1 MRIHIWSQAAALA
14 LCLSLAAAA
23 ASAGEGAA
31 APPVP
36 PAPAAPPAAADATA
50 VPTPPDADEALQ
62 ANMDAARTSEE
73 AARTSEEEAAHKS
86 EEATRRGQEMA
97 RRSQEVTRRSQEV
110 AHLAEDA
117 ARRSEEE
124 VRRGEEVDRR
134 RDAELQARM
143 DAARHR
149 LEVAA
154 QQLAVLS
161 AQMSGPM
168 MRFDAFG
175 GPPRALI
182 GLQLDDSSGQAGARV
197 REVSPGG
204 PAEQAGV
211 RTGDVIVAVNGTDV
225 RGPEPAGRVV
235 ELLHDGLKPGERV
248 DLRVSRGGKTRD
260 LTVTARP
267 DGNAFFIARQFPD
280 VPPLALPQVRALA
293 PWSGPWGG
301 APMIIGGPVADME
314 LARLTP
320 GLGRYF
326 GTDTGV
332 LVVRA
337 PRDGALG
344 LQDGDVILSI
354 GGRKPTD
361 SSHVIRILAS
371 YDPGEKI
378 TLQVLRLHRK
388 ISVATTA
395 PAEPPMPRRS
405 FMIQKGRVQGPG
417 PVVDPVVTVTTN
429 DETP

>member
-1 MRIHIWSQAAALA
+1 MRIHITSHATALA
-14 LCLSLAAAA
+14 VCLSLAAAA
-23 ASAGEGAA
+23 AFAGEGAA
-31 APPVP
+31 APAVP
-36 PAPAAPPAAADATA
+36 PAPAAPPAAVDSTA
-50 VPTPPDADEALQ
+50 VPSPADADEAALQ

-73 AARTSEEEAAHKS
+73 AARASEKA
-86 EEATRRGQEMA
+86 
-97 RRSQEVTRRSQEV
+97 
-110 AHLAEDA
+110 A
-117 ARRSEEE
+117 ARS
-124 VRRGEEVDRR
+124 
-134 RDAELQARM
+134 DAELQARM

-154 QQLAVLS
+154 QQLAALS

-182 GLQLDDSSGQAGARV
+182 GLQLGDSRGQPGARV

-211 RTGDVIVAVNGTDV
+211 RAGDLIVAVNGTDV
-225 RGPEPAGRVV
+225 RGQGSAGHVV
-235 ELLHDGLKPGERV
+235 ELLHDVKPGDRV

-260 LTVTARP
+260 LRVTARP
-267 DGNAFFIARQFPD
+267 DGNAFFVGRQFPD
-280 VPPLALPQVRALA
+280 LPPLALPQVRALA
-293 PWSGPWGG
+293 QWGG

-326 GTDTGV
+326 GADTGV

-337 PRDGALG
+337 PRGGALG

-378 TLQVLRLHRK
+378 TLEVLRLHRK

-395 PAEPPMPRRS
+395 PAEPPMPRHS
-405 FMIQKGRVQGPG
+405 FMMQKGGMLGPG
-417 PVVDPVVTVTTN
+417 PVVPVTT
-429 DETP
+429 DGGTP

>member
-1 MRIHIWSQAAALA
+1 MRIRITSHATALA

-23 ASAGEGAA
+23 AFAGEGAA
-31 APPVP
+31 APAVP
-36 PAPAAPPAAADATA
+36 PAPAAPPAAADSTA
-50 VPTPPDADEALQ
+50 VPNPPDADEAALR
-62 ANMDAARTSEE
+62 ADVNAARTSEE
-73 AARTSEEEAAHKS
+73 AARASEEAA
-86 EEATRRGQEMA
+86 A
-97 RRSQEVTRRSQEV
+97 RSG
-110 AHLAEDA
+110 ED
-117 ARRSEEE
+117 E
-124 VRRGEEVDRR
+124 VRRGEEVDRQ

-154 QQLAVLS
+154 QQLAALS

-182 GLQLDDSSGQAGARV
+182 GLQLGDSRGQPGARV

-211 RTGDVIVAVNGTDV
+211 RTGDLIVAVNGTDV
-225 RGPEPAGRVV
+225 RGQEPAGHVV
-235 ELLHDGLKPGERV
+235 ELLHDVKPGDRV
-248 DLRVSRGGKTRD
+248 DLRVSRGGKTRE

-267 DGNAFFIARQFPD
+267 DVNAFFIGRQFPV

-293 PWSGPWGG
+293 PWDG

-326 GTDTGV
+326 GADTGV

-337 PRDGALG
+337 PRGGALG

-378 TLQVLRLHRK
+378 MLEVLRLHHK

-395 PAEPPMPRRS
+395 PAEPPISRHS
-405 FMIQKGRVQGPG
+405 FMMGKGGVPGPG
-417 PVVDPVVTVTTN
+417 PWSP
-429 DETP
+429 

>member
-1 MRIHIWSQAAALA
+1 MRIRITSHAAALA

-23 ASAGEGAA
+23 AFAGEAAA
-31 APPVP
+31 APAVP
-36 PAPAAPPAAADATA
+36 PAPAAPPAAADSTA
-50 VPTPPDADEALQ
+50 VPNPPDADEAALR
-62 ANMDAARTSEE
+62 AEVEAARTSEE
-73 AARTSEEEAAHKS
+73 AARASEEAAARSGEDAAHRN

-97 RRSQEVTRRSQEV
+97 HRSQEVTRRSQEV
-110 AHLAEDA
+110 ARLAEDA
-117 ARRSEEE
+117 ARRGEDE
-124 VRRGEEVDRR
+124 VRRGEEVDRQ

-154 QQLAVLS
+154 QQLAALS

-182 GLQLDDSSGQAGARV
+182 GLQLGDSRGQPGARV

-211 RTGDVIVAVNGTDV
+211 RTGDLIVAVNGTDV
-225 RGPEPAGRVV
+225 RGQEPAGHVV
-235 ELLHDGLKPGERV
+235 ELLHDVKPGDRV
-248 DLRVSRGGKTRD
+248 DLRVSRGGKTRE

-267 DGNAFFIARQFPD
+267 DVNAFFIGRQFPV

-293 PWSGPWGG
+293 PWDG

-326 GTDTGV
+326 GADTGV

-337 PRDGALG
+337 PRGGALG

-378 TLQVLRLHRK
+378 MLEVLRLHHK

-395 PAEPPMPRRS
+395 PAEPPISRHS
-405 FMIQKGRVQGPG
+405 FMMGKGGVPGPG
-417 PVVDPVVTVTTN
+417 PVVTVTT
-429 DETP
+429 DGGTP